1 MKQDTVMQTGDKAK
15 YKHVFLCGVAR
26 SETSVL
32 GRNVAR
38 LRIARLQEYED
49 VYSIALASRP
59 MKLSRQ
65 SSKRRRCRWRRRSR
79 SLASK
84 DLKSKHRLAFYA

>member
-15 YKHVFLCGVAR
+15 YKHVSYAVWREAKRAF
-26 SETSVL
+26 SVVML
-32 GRNVAR
+32 QDW
-38 LRIARLQEYED
+38 RIARLQEYED

-65 SSKRRRCRWRRRSR
+65 STG
-79 SLASK
+79 
-84 DLKSKHRLAFYA
+84 